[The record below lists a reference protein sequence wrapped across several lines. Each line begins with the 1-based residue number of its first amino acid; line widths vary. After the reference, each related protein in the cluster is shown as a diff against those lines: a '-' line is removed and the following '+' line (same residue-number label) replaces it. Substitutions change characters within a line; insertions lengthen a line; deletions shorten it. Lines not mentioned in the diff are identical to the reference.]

1 MSAESKKASDR
12 ATLKI
17 SAVPTNLTAEISARG
32 TAEGLLGGRI
42 TTEITTTDGIRS
54 ATFSLT
60 DYPITYYAPDDVRC
74 YRVLHWSE
82 WHTIHIDDT
91 RSKTANK

>member
-17 SAVPTNLTAEISARG
+17 SAVPTNLTAETSARG

-42 TTEITTTDGIRS
+42 TTEISDRKTDVWVFR
-54 ATFSLT
+54 L
-60 DYPITYYAPDDVRC
+60 
-74 YRVLHWSE
+74 LH
-82 WHTIHIDDT
+82 
-91 RSKTANK
+91 A